1 MFTGIVER
9 SARIVEIATNASGVR
24 LSVSPRALS
33 SIDGELEPWTDL
45 EAGESISV
53 DGVCLTLLCGD
64 GDLCFDVVEETLRR
78 SVLGERAAGSPVN
91 LERALRVGDRLGG
104 HYVTGHV
111 DTIGTIRSIEGSGET
126 LWVIEYEPDSDF
138 RAIEKGSVTVDG
150 VSLTV
155 VSRAVGCFSVALI
168 PHTLAVT
175 SLGSRSVGDSINLE
189 MDHFGRWVAEL
200 MSLQQG
206 ELS

>member
-24 LSVSPRALS
+24 LSVSPSALS
-33 SIDGELEPWTDL
+33 SIDGQLEPWTDL

-78 SVLGERAAGSPVN
+78 SVLGDRAAGSPVN

-126 LWVIEYEPDSDF
+126 IWVIEYEPDSDF
-138 RAIEKGSVTVDG
+138 RTIQKGSVTVDG

-168 PHTLAVT
+168 PHTLDVT

>member
-9 SARIVEIATNASGVR
+9 SARIVEITTNASGVR
-24 LSVSPRALS
+24 LSVSPKALS

-78 SVLGERAAGSPVN
+78 SVLGEREAGSPVN

-138 RAIEKGSVTVDG
+138 RTIEKGAVTVDG

-168 PHTLAVT
+168 PHPLAVT

>member
-175 SLGSRSVGDSINLE
+175 SLGSRSVGDPINLE

>member
-33 SIDGELEPWTDL
+33 SIDGDLDPWTDL

>member
-1 MFTGIVER
+1 LFTGIVER

-33 SIDGELEPWTDL
+33 SIDGDLDPWTDL

>member
-33 SIDGELEPWTDL
+33 SIDGDLDPWTDL

-91 LERALRVGDRLGG
+91 LERSLRVGDRLGG

-138 RAIEKGSVTVDG
+138 RTIEKGSVTVDG

-155 VSRAVGCFSVALI
+155 VSRAVGCFSVALV

>member
-78 SVLGERAAGSPVN
+78 SVLGEREAGSPVN

-111 DTIGTIRSIEGSGET
+111 DTVGTIRSIEGSGET
-126 LWVIEYEPDSDF
+126 LWVIEYPPDSDF
-138 RAIEKGSVTVDG
+138 RTIEKGAVTVDG

>member
-1 MFTGIVER
+1 LFTGIVER

-78 SVLGERAAGSPVN
+78 SVLGQRAAGSPVN

-138 RAIEKGSVTVDG
+138 RTIEKGSVTVDG

-175 SLGSRSVGDSINLE
+175 SLGSRSVGDPINLE

>member
-24 LSVSPRALS
+24 LSVSPSALS
-33 SIDGELEPWTDL
+33 SIDGQLEPWTDL

-138 RAIEKGSVTVDG
+138 RTIEKGSVTVDG

-175 SLGSRSVGDSINLE
+175 SLGSRSVGDCINLE

>member
-9 SARIVEIATNASGVR
+9 SARIVEMATNASGVR

-138 RAIEKGSVTVDG
+138 RTIEKGAVTVDG

-155 VSRAVGCFSVALI
+155 VSRAVDCFSVALI

-206 ELS
+206 ELP

>member
-9 SARIVEIATNASGVR
+9 SARIVEMATNASGVR

-126 LWVIEYEPDSDF
+126 LWFIEYEPESAF

-175 SLGSRSVGDSINLE
+175 SLGSRSVGDPINLE

-206 ELS
+206 ELP